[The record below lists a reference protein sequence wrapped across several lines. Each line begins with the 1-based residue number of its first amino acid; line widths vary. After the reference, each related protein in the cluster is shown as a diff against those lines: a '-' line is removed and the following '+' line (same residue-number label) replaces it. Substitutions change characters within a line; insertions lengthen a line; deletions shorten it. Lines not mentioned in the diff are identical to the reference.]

1 MLIET
6 WLPFPAACLDHRL
19 ASDGIDL
26 MPHANVLAH
35 KEVANELGLIGR
47 WLDDRA
53 WTYVRLWREDFPVI
67 PDADALIVLGSLES
81 VASGH
86 CAPWATA
93 EMDIIRSW
101 IDSGR
106 TYLGVCFGAQILA
119 SVLGGKVE
127 RRPRF
132 YRTVEEMPWAG
143 GTSRGPWVLWHEDI
157 ITSAG
162 TGEVLSE
169 LPHAIVALRS
179 GNAWGIQAHI
189 ELDSAGLERLG
200 RAVGAPPDVWSPIA
214 ADMSRLDPEIRSA
227 TFSLL
232 DDVTRA
238 TA

>member
-1 MLIET
+1 
-6 WLPFPAACLDHRL
+6 
-19 ASDGIDL
+19 

-35 KEVANELGLIGR
+35 KGVANELGLIGE
-47 WLDDRA
+47 WLDERG
-53 WTYVRLWREDFPVI
+53 WTYERYWREDFPVI
-67 PDADALIVLGSLES
+67 PDADALIVLGSLDS

-86 CAPWATA
+86 CAAWAPS
-93 EMDIIRSW
+93 EMDMIREW

-132 YRTVEEMPWAG
+132 YRKVEALPWSD

-162 TGEVLSE
+162 TGEVLSQM
-169 LPHAIVALRS
+169 PHAITALRA

-189 ELDSAGLERLG
+189 ELDSGGLERLG
-200 RAVGAPPDVWSPIA
+200 RSVGAPPDVWSPIA
-214 ADMSRLDPEIRSA
+214 NEMSGIDTQIHEA
-227 TFSLL
+227 TFDFLDQALL
-232 DDVTRA
+232 ANPT
-238 TA
+238 